1 MIGSIKN
8 YIKKQN
14 ELTKQLEVTNKELEH
29 KDRLKN
35 EFINVAAHELR
46 TPIQPIL
53 SLVGVVRS
61 KKGPINKE
69 ELDDS
74 LDVISRNAER
84 LKRLAEDI
92 SVVTRIESHTLT
104 LDKER
109 LNLNDLIISAIQ
121 DTIKSQTGI
130 HKKIQIIYEP
140 KPDDLIFVEA
150 DKHRLSQVIVN
161 LLSNAVKFTERNSG
175 SISVVIQKKV
185 YKDHDY
191 NQNAV
196 IISVRDTGTGIDS
209 EIFPRLF
216 DKFASKSFQGTG
228 LGLFISKNIVEA
240 HGARIW
246 GENNKDGAGP
256 HLASAYQLLADGI
269 FAGDRMN

>member
-1 MIGSIKN
+1 M
-8 YIKKQN
+8 
-14 ELTKQLEVTNKELEH
+14 
-29 KDRLKN
+29 
-35 EFINVAAHELR
+35 
-46 TPIQPIL
+46 
-53 SLVGVVRS
+53 
-61 KKGPINKE
+61 
-69 ELDDS
+69 
-74 LDVISRNAER
+74 
-84 LKRLAEDI
+84 
-92 SVVTRIESHTLT
+92 
-104 LDKER
+104 DKER

-196 IISVRDTGTGIDS
+196 IISARDTGTGIDP

-240 HGARIW
+240 HGGRIW
-246 GENNKDGAGP
+246 GRK
-256 HLASAYQLLADGI
+256 
-269 FAGDRMN
+269 